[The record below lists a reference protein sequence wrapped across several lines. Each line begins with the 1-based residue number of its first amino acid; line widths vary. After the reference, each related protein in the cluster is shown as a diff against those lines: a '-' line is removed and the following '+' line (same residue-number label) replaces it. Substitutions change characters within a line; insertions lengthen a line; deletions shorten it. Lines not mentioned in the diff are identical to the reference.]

1 MNRLQHLLSYV
12 RSHKYGITIAIFL
25 VIYLFIDENS
35 YMRQR
40 GYSQEISVL
49 QDEIKKYRAEFEE
62 STAMLKEL
70 DENPD
75 AIEQI
80 AREKYLMKKS
90 NEDIFI
96 IED

>member
-1 MNRLQHLLSYV
+1 MNRLQHLWSYV
-12 RSHKYGITIAIFL
+12 RNHKYGITIAIFL

-35 YMRQR
+35 LMRQR
-40 GYSQEISVL
+40 GYSKEISIL
-49 QDEIKKYRAEFEE
+49 QDEIKKYKAEFEE
-62 STAMLKEL
+62 SSMMLKEL

-96 IED
+96 IQD